1 MVQTVGITKAITNLE
16 EVREKF
22 NLSLSNNS
30 GFFTEWLEAED
41 PLSDS
46 DRRSLDRFKTR
57 YFAYVDKGKIAEGTV
72 KIIMLSPLLELMGL
86 CDPPFEIQAEKFVK
100 FEIEAGGGEEEP
112 ILEGYIDALVV
123 REQVWVVLI
132 ESKRNGFSVRQAL
145 PQTLAY
151 MMANR
156 NSQNPIFGM
165 IMNGEDYIFIKL
177 DRQLG
182 EYALSKKFTLDNP
195 QNNELYEVV
204 RIVNWLVNLSVPA
217 PPIRESLP

>member
-22 NLSLSNNS
+22 HLSPSNNPA
-30 GFFTEWLEAED
+30 FFTEWLEAVD
-41 PLSDS
+41 SLSDS
-46 DRRSLDRFKTR
+46 DRRALDRLKTR
-57 YFAYVDKGKIAEGTV
+57 YFAYVDKGKIAERTV

-86 CDPPFEIQAEKFVK
+86 CDPPFEIQGEKFVK
-100 FEIEAGGGEEEP
+100 FEIAAGGGEEEP
-112 ILEGYIDALVV
+112 ILEGYIDALVM

-151 MMANR
+151 MMANP
-156 NSQNPIFGM
+156 NSQSPIFGM

-195 QNNELYEVV
+195 QNNELYDVV
-204 RIVNWLVNLSVPA
+204 RITNRLVNLSVPA
-217 PPIRESLP
+217 PPIRESLS

>member
-1 MVQTVGITKAITNLE
+1 MVQTVGIIKVITNLE

-22 NLSLSNNS
+22 HLSQSNDPA
-30 GFFTEWLEAED
+30 FFTEWLEAQES
-41 PLSDS
+41 LSDPEKQ
-46 DRRSLDRFKTR
+46 SLDRLKNS
-57 YFAYVDKGKIAEGTV
+57 YFSYVDKAKIAEGTV

-86 CDPPFEIQAEKFVK
+86 CDPPFEIQGEKFVK
-100 FEIEAGGGEEEP
+100 FEIEAGGGEKEP
-112 ILEGYIDALVV
+112 VLEGYIDALVV
-123 REQVWVVLI
+123 RSQFWVVLI

-156 NSQNPIFGM
+156 HSQNHIFGM

-182 EYALSKKFTLDNP
+182 QYAISKKFTLDNP
-195 QNNELYEVV
+195 QSNELYEVV
-204 RIVNWLVNLSVPA
+204 RIMNRLVSLSV
-217 PPIRESLP
+217 SL

>member
-1 MVQTVGITKAITNLE
+1 
-16 EVREKF
+16 
-22 NLSLSNNS
+22 
-30 GFFTEWLEAED
+30 
-41 PLSDS
+41 
-46 DRRSLDRFKTR
+46 
-57 YFAYVDKGKIAEGTV
+57 
-72 KIIMLSPLLELMGL
+72 MLSPLLELMGL
-86 CDPPFEIQAEKFVK
+86 CDPPFEIQGEK
-100 FEIEAGGGEEEP
+100 FEIESGGEEEEP

-123 REQVWVVLI
+123 RSQVWVVLI

-182 EYALSKKFTLDNP
+182 QYALSKKFTLDNF
-195 QNNELYEVV
+195 QSNEFYEVV
-204 RIVNWLVNLSVPA
+204 RIMNRLVNLSV
-217 PPIRESLP
+217 SV

>member
-1 MVQTVGITKAITNLE
+1 MIQTVGITKAIANLE

-22 NLSLSNNS
+22 HLSPSSNP

-41 PLSDS
+41 LLSDS
-46 DRRSLDRFKTR
+46 DRRSLDRLKTR
-57 YFAYVDKGKIAEGTV
+57 YFAYVDKGKIAEGTI

-86 CDPPFEIQAEKFVK
+86 CDPPFEIQGEKFVK
-100 FEIEAGGGEEEP
+100 FEIEAGGGEEAP
-112 ILEGYIDALVV
+112 ILEGYIDALVM
-123 REQVWVVLI
+123 RGQVWVVLI

-177 DRQLG
+177 DRQVG

-204 RIVNWLVNLSVPA
+204 RIVNRLVNLSVPA
-217 PPIRESLP
+217 PPIRESL

>member
-22 NLSLSNNS
+22 NLSPSSNP

-41 PLSDS
+41 LLSDS
-46 DRRSLDRFKTR
+46 DRRSLDRLKTR
-57 YFAYVDKGKIAEGTV
+57 YFAYVDKGKIAEGTI
-72 KIIMLSPLLELMGL
+72 KIIMLSPLLELMEL
-86 CDPPFEIQAEKFVK
+86 FDPPFEIQGEKFVK
-100 FEIEAGGGEEEP
+100 FEIEAGGGEEEFV
-112 ILEGYIDALVV
+112 LEGYIDALVI

-151 MMANR
+151 MMANS

-204 RIVNWLVNLSVPA
+204 RIVNRLVNLSVPA
-217 PPIRESLP
+217 PPIRDSL

>member
-22 NLSLSNNS
+22 HLSPSSNPA
-30 GFFTEWLEAED
+30 FFTEWLEAED
-41 PLSDS
+41 SLSES
-46 DRRSLDRFKTR
+46 DRRSLARLKTR

-86 CDPPFEIQAEKFVK
+86 CDPPFEIQGEKFVK
-100 FEIEAGGGEEEP
+100 FEIAGGAGEEEP
-112 ILEGYIDALVV
+112 ILEGYIDALVM

-182 EYALSKKFTLDNP
+182 EYALSKKFTLDDP

-204 RIVNWLVNLSVPA
+204 RIMNRLVNLSVPA
-217 PPIRESLP
+217 PPITESLP

>member
-22 NLSLSNNS
+22 NLSQSNDPV
-30 GFFTEWLEAED
+30 FFTEWLEAQES
-41 PLSDS
+41 LSDS
-46 DRRSLDRFKTR
+46 EKQSLDRLKNR
-57 YFAYVDKGKIAEGTV
+57 YFSYVDKGKIAEGTI

-86 CDPPFEIQAEKFVK
+86 CDPPFEIQGEKFVK
-100 FEIEAGGGEEEP
+100 FEILAGGRGGEEEP
-112 ILEGYIDALVV
+112 VLEGYIDALVV

-151 MMANR
+151 MMANQ
-156 NSQNPIFGM
+156 NSQNLIFGM

-177 DRQLG
+177 DQQLG
-182 EYALSKKFTLDNP
+182 QYALSKKFTLDNP
-195 QNNELYEVV
+195 QSNELYEVV
-204 RIVNWLVNLSVPA
+204 RIMNRLVSLSVPV
-217 PPIRESLP
+217 